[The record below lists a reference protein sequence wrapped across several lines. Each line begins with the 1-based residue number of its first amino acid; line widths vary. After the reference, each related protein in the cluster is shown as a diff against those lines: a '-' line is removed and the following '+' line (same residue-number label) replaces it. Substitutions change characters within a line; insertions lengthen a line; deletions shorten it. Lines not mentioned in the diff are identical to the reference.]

1 MPCLT
6 TDIPFRRPICYAQG
20 GDTTGQGSEAVS
32 KLTKDD
38 IARILHEMGTYL
50 ELRGDSMFRVN
61 AYRHAAQI
69 VQQLNDDL
77 EELIDRGQLVNVPGI
92 GSTLHEFITTLVRT
106 GSHPTYDQLRQ
117 QFPASLFEMLRIP
130 GLGAKKVKALF
141 DAGIATLEQLKLA
154 CEQGS
159 VAQMRGFGAKTQEK
173 ILQGLAYIHEVGNR
187 VRLDQAY
194 PLGLA
199 MLQKL
204 RELPGVIR
212 AELCGSLRRRR
223 ETAKDIDIL
232 ISSDHPAPIMAAF
245 VKLPPVIQV
254 TSQGET
260 KSSVIAAYQV
270 GAQRIV
276 LNADLR
282 IVSDVQFPFALLHFT
297 GSKDHNILLRRRA
310 NARGLELS
318 EYGLVGPG
326 VSIPAATE
334 ADIYAALGLD
344 YIPPELREGTDELD
358 AAERHALPQLVE
370 LSHIRGVFH
379 NHTTASD
386 GTATLEEM
394 AHAAAQLGLEYLGI
408 ADHSQSLTVANG
420 LTPQRVRE
428 QQAQIDALN
437 ARGLGVHLFKG
448 IECDILPDGRLDYD
462 DELLASFDYVVA
474 SVHSHF
480 QQTAEEMTARIIRA
494 LKHPAV
500 TMLGHAT
507 GRLLLRREGYRVDL
521 DAVIRTAAEYGKM
534 IEINAQPDRL
544 DLDWVHVK
552 KAKAL
557 GVMLVINPDAHSTD
571 GLTLTRYGV
580 DVARRGWLEPRH
592 VFNTYPL
599 AEVIAELNRRKARLH
614 PAATPA

>member
-92 GSTLHEFITTLVRT
+92 GTTLHEFITSLVRT

-141 DAGIATLEQLKLA
+141 EAGIATLEQLKLA

-326 VSIPAATE
+326 VSLSLIHISEPT
-334 ADIYAALGLD
+334 
-344 YIPPELREGTDELD
+344 
-358 AAERHALPQLVE
+358 RH
-370 LSHIRGVFH
+370 
-379 NHTTASD
+379 
-386 GTATLEEM
+386 
-394 AHAAAQLGLEYLGI
+394 
-408 ADHSQSLTVANG
+408 
-420 LTPQRVRE
+420 
-428 QQAQIDALN
+428 
-437 ARGLGVHLFKG
+437 
-448 IECDILPDGRLDYD
+448 
-462 DELLASFDYVVA
+462 
-474 SVHSHF
+474 
-480 QQTAEEMTARIIRA
+480 
-494 LKHPAV
+494 
-500 TMLGHAT
+500 
-507 GRLLLRREGYRVDL
+507 
-521 DAVIRTAAEYGKM
+521 
-534 IEINAQPDRL
+534 
-544 DLDWVHVK
+544 
-552 KAKAL
+552 
-557 GVMLVINPDAHSTD
+557 
-571 GLTLTRYGV
+571 
-580 DVARRGWLEPRH
+580 
-592 VFNTYPL
+592 
-599 AEVIAELNRRKARLH
+599 
-614 PAATPA
+614 

>member
-1 MPCLT
+1 M
-6 TDIPFRRPICYAQG
+6 
-20 GDTTGQGSEAVS
+20 S

-38 IARILHEMGTYL
+38 IARILDEMGTYL
-50 ELRGDSMFRVN
+50 EIRGDNQFRTN
-61 AYRHAAQI
+61 AYRNAARTI
-69 VQQLNDDL
+69 QQLNDDL
-77 EELIDRGQLVNVPGI
+77 DDLIRKGQLAVVPGI
-92 GSTLHEFITTLVRT
+92 GDTLREVITTLVKT
-106 GSHPTYDQLRQ
+106 GSHPAYDQLRE
-117 QFPASLFEMLRIP
+117 QFPATLFELLRVP

-141 DAGIATLEQLKLA
+141 DAGISTLEQLKLA
-154 CEQGS
+154 CEAGT
-159 VAQMRGFGAKTQEK
+159 VAKMRGFGAKTQEK
-173 ILQGLAYIHEVGNR
+173 VLQGLAFISEIGNR

-194 PLGLA
+194 PLGQAL
-199 MLQKL
+199 LQNL
-204 RELPGVIR
+204 RQLPGVIR

-245 VKLPPVIQV
+245 VKMPQVIQV

-260 KSSVIAAYQV
+260 KSSVIAAYMV

-282 IVSDVQFPFALLHFT
+282 IVADAQFPFALHYFT
-297 GSKDHNILLRRRA
+297 GSKEHNILMRRRA

-326 VSIPAATE
+326 VSIPAASE
-334 ADIYAALGLD
+334 ADIFAALGLD
-344 YIPPELREGTDELD
+344 YIPPELREGTGEIE
-358 AAERHALPQLVE
+358 AAEQHTLPQLVE
-370 LSHIRGVFH
+370 LSDIRGVFH

-394 AHAAAQLGLEYLGI
+394 AQAAARLGLEYLGI
-408 ADHSQSLTVANG
+408 GDHSQSLTVANG
-420 LTPQRVRE
+420 LSPQRVRE

-437 ARGLGVHLFKG
+437 ARGLGAHLFKG

-480 QQTAEEMTARIIRA
+480 QQSAEEMTARIIRA

-507 GRLLLRREGYRVDL
+507 GRLLLRRDGYRVDL
-521 DAVIRTAAEYGKM
+521 DAVIRTAAEHGKM

-557 GVMLVINPDAHSTD
+557 GVMLVINPDAHSVD
-571 GLTLTRYGV
+571 GLTLTRFGV
-580 DVARRGWLEPRH
+580 DVARRGWLEPQN
-592 VFNTYPL
+592 VFNTRPL
-599 AEVIAELNRRKARLH
+599 AEVMAELARRKPRLN
-614 PAATPA
+614 TMTS